1 MWARGQ
7 ANGRGRMTHANGDVY
22 EGQWLDDRANGFGIF
37 IDVNSDAK
45 FEGYWLDDLQHG
57 EGIETWGKPGKLCA
71 TYVGEFFKGK
81 KQGNGS
87 FKWEDGSYYEGDF
100 MDGQFQGFGKYYFAD
115 LNKYYEGEFRF
126 GKMEGKGIET
136 WIDGRRYEGDFKNG
150 KKDGEGTFYWPSG

>member
-1 MWARGQ
+1 
-7 ANGRGRMTHANGDVY
+7 MTHANGDVY

-57 EGIETWGKPGKLCA
+57 EGIETWGKPGQPCA

-115 LNKYYEGEFRF
+115 LNK
-126 GKMEGKGIET
+126 
-136 WIDGRRYEGDFKNG
+136 
-150 KKDGEGTFYWPSG
+150 